1 MVINTFDAWEFFSL
15 QMRHNDQH
23 RFTIKKLIKKT
34 QWPQTVGTHWTS
46 ISMHQVAKNVLV
58 SVSVLPLEINFLA
71 LQSWHSLLFGMQST
85 WYLALLSH
93 SILGFM
99 LCFVLIDGNRA
110 RDIPP
115 KEFYKTT
122 TKTNK
127 TGHLNQWSDLNLL
140 CLRSHESTTENYE

>member
-1 MVINTFDAWEFFSL
+1 
-15 QMRHNDQH
+15 
-23 RFTIKKLIKKT
+23 
-34 QWPQTVGTHWTS
+34 
-46 ISMHQVAKNVLV
+46 MHQVAKNVLV

-71 LQSWHSLLFGMQST
+71 LQSSRSLLFGMQST
-85 WYLALLSH
+85 IFGFALPFNLRFYG
-93 SILGFM
+93 I
-99 LCFVLIDGNRA
+99 CFVLFDGNRA

-140 CLRSHESTTENYE
+140 CLRDLMKALPSSENYE